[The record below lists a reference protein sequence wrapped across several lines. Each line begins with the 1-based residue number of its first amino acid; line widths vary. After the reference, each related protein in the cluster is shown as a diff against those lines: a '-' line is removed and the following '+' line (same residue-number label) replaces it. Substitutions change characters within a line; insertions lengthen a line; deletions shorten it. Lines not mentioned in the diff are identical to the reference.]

1 MKEDDNSQNK
11 RINKFFIYFFLFA
24 ILYYACIQIEY
35 DDAWNSKDNNILVHG
50 FCLLIIFGAPIFL
63 ILLIGKEFISDMFN
77 SPVRYKCNSCQW
89 TGTELKNYRKCP
101 HCTSDNISRD

>member
-1 MKEDDNSQNK
+1 MKEDDISQNK
-11 RINKFFIYFFLFA
+11 RIKKFFIYFFLFA

-50 FCLLIIFGAPIFL
+50 FCLLIIFGAPISL
-63 ILLIGKEFISDMFN
+63 ILLILKEMIWN
-77 SPVRYKCNSCQW
+77 PTKEIRYKCNSCQW

-101 HCTSDNISRD
+101 HCTSDNISSS